1 MQITYTEATPTSKP
15 TIGEIKRGEVFQLI
29 DGRGVVYMKTDLK
42 EWNAVVLETG
52 QLVEISRFT
61 EVRVLKAHLTVS
73 E

>member
-1 MQITYTEATPTSKP
+1 
-15 TIGEIKRGEVFQLI
+15 
-29 DGRGVVYMKTDLK
+29 MKTDLK